1 MALCNLHVAL
11 GKQEYSNIALK
22 FYSDLIGQL
31 DLFMAEC
38 ANKEYWISQHAYD
51 LNETVTNTIGGS
63 IRYTR
68 GWFGFREKQYDARR

>member
-1 MALCNLHVAL
+1 
-11 GKQEYSNIALK
+11 
-22 FYSDLIGQL
+22 
-31 DLFMAEC
+31 MAEC